1 MQKERKRDG
10 EGETEAETER
20 DTYRQRG
27 REGQKQTETDKEESS
42 NPDFQS
48 LSLTE
53 LLSDKVDP
61 RDAYTSKKAFQ
72 SKGETVSIA
81 MMCLGFMKVMPMQFY
96 LIFASMIISLVMQR
110 RGKNLNSWIA
120 ATLNLYSLGII
131 NL

>member
-1 MQKERKRDG
+1 MSF
-10 EGETEAETER
+10 
-20 DTYRQRG
+20 
-27 REGQKQTETDKEESS
+27 TD
-42 NPDFQS
+42 
-48 LSLTE
+48 